1 MIKKTIKKLLRKKG
15 WKLNKIIES
24 KGYTNEK
31 PRSEL
36 INAISNSNGII
47 HMGAHRGGEAP
58 IYDWFQKKVIWIE
71 ANPNIFND
79 LSDNLRNYYNQK
91 AYNYLLSKNDDELI
105 DFNISNNDGASSS
118 IFQFGKLSSGKNSLW
133 KEKNLKMID
142 SIKVKSISFDSFVKK
157 NNIEIQMYD
166 HWVIDL
172 QGAELLVLEGAKNS
186 LEKCKSIIVEVSNG
200 DIYSG
205 GAQWHQVKSFLNKIN
220 FENLWEI
227 EKEHTSILFKKII

>member
-1 MIKKTIKKLLRKKG
+1 
-15 WKLNKIIES
+15 
-24 KGYTNEK
+24 
-31 PRSEL
+31 
-36 INAISNSNGII
+36 
-47 HMGAHRGGEAP
+47 
-58 IYDWFQKKVIWIE
+58 
-71 ANPNIFND
+71 
-79 LSDNLRNYYNQK
+79 
-91 AYNYLLSKNDDELI
+91 
-105 DFNISNNDGASSS
+105 GASSS